1 MVKIVF
7 QLWRVRLT
15 HETVFPTLK
24 VFRILQCSFKV
35 PYKFTLTA
43 FTFFLTG
50 LLDMLGH
57 DDLDFTAVMGK
68 VLEEAEPKEAGK

>member
-1 MVKIVF
+1 MFFLKFHTNV
-7 QLWRVRLT
+7 LT
-15 HETVFPTLK
+15 LP
-24 VFRILQCSFKV
+24 
-35 PYKFTLTA
+35 A

-57 DDLDFTAVMGK
+57 DDLDFTAIMGK

>member
-1 MVKIVF
+1 MVKSTLNTRNSFSNLKNFSDTSVF
-7 QLWRVRLT
+7 FLKFHTNVLT
-15 HETVFPTLK
+15 LH
-24 VFRILQCSFKV
+24 
-35 PYKFTLTA
+35 A

-57 DDLDFTAVMGK
+57 DDLDFTAIMGK